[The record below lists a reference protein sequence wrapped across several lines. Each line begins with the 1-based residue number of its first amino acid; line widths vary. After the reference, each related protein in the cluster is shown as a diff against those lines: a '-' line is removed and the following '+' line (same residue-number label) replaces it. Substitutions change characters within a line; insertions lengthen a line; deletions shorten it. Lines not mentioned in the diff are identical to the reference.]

1 MAFTHL
7 HRDLLACPPATTLIS
22 MIAHT
27 HTETQERLC
36 DCHVKCVQGVPGL
49 VLTTEQGSVF
59 VQGSHLAFFL
69 YIGTLCVAEPV

>member
-7 HRDLLACPPATTLIS
+7 HRDLLARQPATTLIS

-27 HTETQERLC
+27 HRNAGERLC
-36 DCHVKCVQGVPGL
+36 VCHVKCVQGVPGL
-49 VLTTEQGSVF
+49 ALTTEQGSVF